1 MAQKFNQKRRGQC
14 MQALEIKTVL
24 EHKCTCTTKM
34 AQDSSWSFC
43 VMRSVSR
50 KAKQVIDVENL
61 PFYQHWQRT
70 DGEMIGLILHLEK
83 SLSSQSLYTHAHM
96 HGLSLYKEENS
107 QLIKRKYIWTIQ
119 CLDKLYQLL

>member
-1 MAQKFNQKRRGQC
+1 
-14 MQALEIKTVL
+14 
-24 EHKCTCTTKM
+24 
-34 AQDSSWSFC
+34 
-43 VMRSVSR
+43 MRSVSR

-83 SLSSQSLYTHAHM
+83 SLSSQFLFTHAHM
-96 HGLSLYKEENS
+96 LGLSLYKEENL

-119 CLDKLYQLL
+119 CLDSACLRPWVWLFFKVFFYIEMH